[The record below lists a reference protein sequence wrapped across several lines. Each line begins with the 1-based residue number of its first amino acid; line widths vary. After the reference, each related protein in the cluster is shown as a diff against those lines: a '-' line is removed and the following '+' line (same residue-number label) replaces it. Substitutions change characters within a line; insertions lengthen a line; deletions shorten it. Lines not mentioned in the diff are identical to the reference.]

1 MDTDDRGFPRGDLRV
16 SDADR
21 DRALAELSAAVQA
34 GRITAGELDQ
44 RSGQALSART
54 GTELSAVLADLPVEH
69 GPAAE
74 VAARPP
80 ATRPPARIAIG
91 AAVAATCFGAVAVA
105 NALRPEPTL
114 QQRVLMQQLMARQG
128 ISVPLPPS
136 PGFDWAGTLTPAAIA
151 GLLVVLVILVHL
163 ARARRA

>member
-34 GRITAGELDQ
+34 GRITAGEFDQ

-54 GTELSAVLADLPVEH
+54 GSELAAPLADLPVGH
-69 GPAAE
+69 APAD
-74 VAARPP
+74 VVARPRES
-80 ATRPPARIAIG
+80 RPPARVAIA

-114 QQRVLMQQLMARQG
+114 QQRELMQQLMARQG

-136 PGFDWAGTLTPAAIA
+136 PGFDWGGTLTPGAIA
-151 GLLVVLVILVHL
+151 VLLVVLVILLHV